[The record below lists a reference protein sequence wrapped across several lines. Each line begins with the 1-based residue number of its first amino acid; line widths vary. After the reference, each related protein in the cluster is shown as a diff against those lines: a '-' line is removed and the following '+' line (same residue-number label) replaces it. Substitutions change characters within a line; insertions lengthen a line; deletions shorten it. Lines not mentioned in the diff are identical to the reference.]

1 LLEEF
6 NHPSL
11 SLSLSLSAL
20 PPSHKQLCSLFR
32 YLLQF
37 LFLVKHTKKGR
48 EKKSTSK
55 TKEPRIPNKQML
67 TKEKK
72 PPATM
77 PVVGLCE
84 FYFVMELGTSL
95 FFLLCQK

>member
-1 LLEEF
+1 LLPFQVSSSVSILGET
-6 NHPSL
+6 HQ
-11 SLSLSLSAL
+11 
-20 PPSHKQLCSLFR
+20 KR
-32 YLLQF
+32 
-37 LFLVKHTKKGR
+37 KR
-48 EKKSTSK
+48 KKSTSK

>member
-1 LLEEF
+1 
-6 NHPSL
+6 
-11 SLSLSLSAL
+11 
-20 PPSHKQLCSLFR
+20 
-32 YLLQF
+32 
-37 LFLVKHTKKGR
+37 VKHTKKGR
-48 EKKSTSK
+48 EKNTSK

-84 FYFVMELGTSL
+84 FYL
-95 FFLLCQK
+95 

>member
-1 LLEEF
+1 
-6 NHPSL
+6 
-11 SLSLSLSAL
+11 
-20 PPSHKQLCSLFR
+20 
-32 YLLQF
+32 
-37 LFLVKHTKKGR
+37 VKHTKKGR
-48 EKKSTSK
+48 EKNTTK

-84 FYFVMELGTSL
+84 FYLYIMELGTSL
-95 FFLLCQK
+95 FFLLLPKINL